1 MIFLFIK
8 GDIIS
13 MSLWQPTEKQKTQ
26 YESEGYFIL
35 HNVISADLAAELR
48 GVIRNVIMLPEPGKF
63 VDMDPM
69 NPMEDTPQG
78 RIARYR
84 KLANFCV
91 QSPLIWHNI
100 HAGEKLLN
108 IARHFLGGDILVK
121 YNSCF
126 LKPARTGSAT
136 PWHQDNGL
144 WRDGETE
151 PFNFWMPLEPATR
164 ENGCMQFIPGSHK
177 TEIVEHV
184 LYPDSI
190 HGELPRE
197 AVKEMTKKQG
207 IHHIELDPGD
217 VVFWH
222 SNMWHYSP
230 PNKSDKSRIAVAGV
244 WTNPDIVRNSIRIPP
259 QTRWAMKDGEVCTQ
273 FPPEPVE
280 IEIKNTEKMKPFP
293 TAEGYE

>member
-1 MIFLFIK
+1 MQR
-8 GDIIS
+8 
-13 MSLWQPTEKQKTQ
+13 WQPTNKQKEQ
-26 YESEGYFIL
+26 FENDGYFIL
-35 HNVISADLAAELR
+35 RNVVSQDTAAELR
-48 GVIRNVIMLPEPGKF
+48 GVIRNVILLPEPGQF
-63 VDMDPM
+63 VDIDPMDPM
-69 NPMEDTPQG
+69 LNSQQG

-100 HAGEKLLN
+100 YAGDQLLN
-108 IARHFLGGDILVK
+108 IARYFLGDDIIMK

-151 PFNFWMPLEPATR
+151 PFNFWIPLEPATK

-177 TEIVEHV
+177 TEIIEHIR
-184 LYPDSI
+184 YPDSI

-197 AVKEMTKKQG
+197 EVTKMLEQNSV
-207 IHHIELDPGD
+207 HNIELDVGD
-217 VVFWH
+217 AVFWH
-222 SNMWHYSP
+222 SSMWHYSP

-244 WTNPDIVRNSIRIPP
+244 WTNPQIIEDSRHYWENL
-259 QTRWAMKDGEVCTQ
+259 RWVMKKGKVCTQ
-273 FPPEPVE
+273 FPPECVK
-280 IEIKNTEKMKPFP
+280 IENGDTDQTKQIRIVRD
-293 TAEGYE
+293 

>member
-1 MIFLFIK
+1 M
-8 GDIIS
+8 
-13 MSLWQPTEKQKTQ
+13 MHWQPTPEQKSH
-26 YESEGYFIL
+26 YETEGYFIL
-35 HNVISADLAAELR
+35 RNVISRELTAELR
-48 GVIRNVIMLPEPGKF
+48 GVIRNVIMLPEPGTF
-63 VDMDPM
+63 VDIDPRDPM
-69 NPMEDTPQG
+69 KDSPQG

-84 KLANFCV
+84 KLSNFCV
-91 QSPLIWHNI
+91 QSPLIWHNV
-100 HAGEKLLN
+100 HAGAALLN
-108 IARHFLGGDILVK
+108 IARYFLGGDIIVK
-121 YNSCF
+121 FNSCF

-184 LYPDSI
+184 LYADSI

-197 AVKEMTKKQG
+197 KVQEMLNKHG
-207 IHHIELDPGD
+207 VHHIELGPGE

-230 PNKSDKSRIAVAGV
+230 PNRSAQSRIAVAGV
-244 WTNPDIVRNSIRIPP
+244 WTNPEIVNTSKRYWHNS
-259 QTRWAMKDGEVCTQ
+259 RWAMKNGEVCTQ
-273 FPPEPVE
+273 FPPEAIPMG
-280 IEIKNTEKMKPFP
+280 TENPEKPELFP
-293 TAEGYE
+293 IAEE

>member
-1 MIFLFIK
+1 MER
-8 GDIIS
+8 
-13 MSLWQPTEKQKTQ
+13 WEPTTKQKTQ
-26 YESEGYFIL
+26 YETEGYFIL
-35 HNVISADLAAELR
+35 RNIISRDLAAELR

-63 VDMDPM
+63 VDLDPMDPM
-69 NPMEDTPQG
+69 KDTPQG

-84 KLANFCV
+84 KLANFCI

-100 HAGEKLLN
+100 YAGEKLLN
-108 IARHFLGGDILVK
+108 IARYFLGDDIIVK

-151 PFNFWMPLEPATR
+151 PFNFWIPLEPATR

-197 AVKEMTKKQG
+197 AVEEMLKERDV
-207 IHHIELDPGD
+207 HHIELDPGD

-222 SNMWHYSP
+222 SSMWHYSP
-230 PNKSDKSRIAVAGV
+230 PNPSEHSRIAVAGV
-244 WTNPDIVRNSIRIPP
+244 WTSPNIIRTSKRILNSFP
-259 QTRWAMKDGEVCTQ
+259 WAMKNSEVCSQ
-273 FPPEPVE
+273 FPPENV
-280 IEIKNTEKMKPFP
+280 EIKNENAEKPKPFRL
-293 TAEGYE
+293 AKE